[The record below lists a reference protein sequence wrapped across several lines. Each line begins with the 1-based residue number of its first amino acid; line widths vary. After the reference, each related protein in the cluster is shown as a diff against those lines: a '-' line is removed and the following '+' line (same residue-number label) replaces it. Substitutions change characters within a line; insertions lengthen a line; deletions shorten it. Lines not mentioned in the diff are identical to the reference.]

1 LTGTRSMINF
11 QNQLQVP
18 LHPFLANSSD
28 HIISDHLIKLQ
39 NLFTV
44 ISLALGLIDGS
55 DSLEMNLSKNGR
67 LSLDKLVGKIEQLK
81 STHPRTS
88 C

>member
-1 LTGTRSMINF
+1 MTGTRSMINL

-18 LHPFLANSSD
+18 LHPFLVNNSD
-28 HIISDHLIKLQ
+28 HIISDHLVKLQ

-44 ISLALGLIDGS
+44 ISLALGLIEGS
-55 DSLEMNLSKNGR
+55 DSLEMNFSKNGR
-67 LSLDKLVGKIEQLK
+67 LSLERLKGKIEQLK